1 MRRLTNKGENTEYPI
16 HKRDYMR
23 MSLVIGYVTCPHDN
37 MRAPGP
43 RIRAFPSHR
52 SPNARVRLP
61 DSAGLAAFPRI
72 RESSWDSHSA
82 P

>member
-1 MRRLTNKGENTEYPI
+1 LAGGQVRRI
-16 HKRDYMR
+16 VRDSLGYL
-23 MSLVIGYVTCPHDN
+23 SLVIAYVTCPHDN

-43 RIRAFPSHR
+43 RIQTFPSHR
-52 SPNARVRLP
+52 SPNARVRLL